1 MTTRRGW
8 LLTLSAVGY
17 LLVLAALVFTPIAWA
32 LNRFTVRL
40 YVLFRYTW
48 PIAPDWALPEHYGL
62 LLNVVL
68 FVPFGYL
75 AARLTGW
82 SWWQASLTALATSVG
97 IEVVQLGLD
106 REPSWADV
114 ATNTLGGCLGAI
126 LAALIARRRPDPD
139 G

>member
-1 MTTRRGW
+1 MTTRRGS
-8 LLTLSAVGY
+8 LLALATVGY
-17 LLVLAALVFTPIAWA
+17 VLVLAALVFTPISWA

-68 FVPFGYL
+68 FVPLGYL
-75 AARLTGW
+75 MVRLTGR
-82 SWWQASLTALATSVG
+82 SGWWAIVAALAGSLG
-97 IEVVQLGLD
+97 IEAVQLGLD

-114 ATNTLGGCLGAI
+114 ATNTLGGGLGAV
-126 LAALIARRRPDPD
+126 LATLISRRRPGPD